1 MKSRDL
7 LAILLV
13 ATSFVSLSC
22 QEKREPP
29 TGATFSFVNRGDII
43 TLDLNQMSY
52 LQDFR
57 VIYALRE
64 GLFTYDAAKN
74 FSPTPAL
81 AKSWELSDD
90 KRVWTFKLHDGARW
104 SNGDPVVAGDFV
116 FSWRNLLESPGEYT
130 YLFYYIR
137 NAKAYEDAY
146 RERTG
151 MSFDEVGIKAPDDHT
166 LVVMLNDPVPFLPDL
181 LAFPPFY
188 PRHAGSMEKFKQT
201 DAKGRVS
208 YSADYTR
215 PGNVVTNGPFE
226 LSQWEPGR
234 TLVMKRSETY
244 WKKSAIRLERIEMV
258 VNNDPQSAF
267 VQYDQGR
274 VDWLADVSAE
284 IAFQLKQ
291 QNRPDLRVG
300 PAFGTAFLTVNCAER
315 VAELGD
321 KKNPLSDARV
331 RRALSMAIDRDYI
344 VNSITRM
351 GERPAN
357 AYVPPG
363 FFEGWTSTP
372 IPLLDIER
380 ARQLLADAGYPSGQG
395 MPTISIA
402 YNSENPTRKELAE
415 YMAFQWKQKL
425 GVPCELRP
433 LELKTYRNYITS
445 KQYTLGLAAWY
456 GDYMD
461 VSTFTDK
468 YLSTSLNNDS
478 NWGPPAYDQLLLQ
491 ASKEPDEKKRLDLLM
506 RAEAMINTELPIIPL
521 YYYVNVT
528 LHRDNVKGIVNNPK
542 NLIVWK
548 DVFVER

>member
-1 MKSRDL
+1 MKLRTL
-7 LAILLV
+7 LAIVLIAVL
-13 ATSFVSLSC
+13 FVSLSC
-22 QEKREPP
+22 QERRQGP
-29 TGATFSFVNRGDII
+29 GAASFSFINRGDII
-43 TLDLNQMSY
+43 TLDINQMSY

-57 VIYALRE
+57 ITYALRE
-64 GLFTYDAAKN
+64 GLFTYDPSKN
-74 FSPTPAL
+74 FSPVPAL
-81 AKSWELSDD
+81 ATSWTQSDD
-90 KRVWTFKLHDGARW
+90 KRVWTFRLRTDAKW

-116 FSWRNLLESPGEYT
+116 FSWRHLLESPGEYT
-130 YLFYYIR
+130 YLLYYIR

-146 RERTG
+146 REQSG
-151 MSFDEVGIKAPDDHT
+151 MSFAEVGVAAPDDHT
-166 LVVMLNDPVPFLPDL
+166 LVVTLNDPVPFLPDL

-188 PRHAGSMEKFKQT
+188 PRHAASMEKFKQT

-208 YSADYTR
+208 YSAEYTR

-226 LSQWEPGR
+226 LVQWEPGR

-244 WKKSAIRLERIEMV
+244 WNKSAVRLERIEMV

-300 PAFGTAFLTVNCAER
+300 PAFGTAFLTVNCAEK
-315 VAELGD
+315 VGELRD
-321 KKNPLSDARV
+321 NKNPLSDVRV
-331 RRALSMAIDRDYI
+331 RQALSMAIDRDYI

-363 FFEGWTSTP
+363 FFDGWTSTP
-372 IPLLDIER
+372 APTLNIEE
-380 ARQLLADAGYPSGQG
+380 AKKLLAEAGYPGGQG

-402 YNSENPTRKELAE
+402 YNSESPTRKELAE
-415 YMAFQWKQKL
+415 YLSFQWKQKL

-433 LELKTYRNYITS
+433 LELKTYREYITT

-461 VSTFTDK
+461 PSTFTDK

-478 NWGPPAYDQLLLQ
+478 NWGPRAYDELLLQ
-491 ASKEPDEKKRLDLLM
+491 ASKEPDEKKRLGLLM
-506 RAEAMINTELPIIPL
+506 QAEAMINTELPVIPL

-528 LHRDNVKGIVNNPK
+528 LHRDNVKGLLTNPK